1 MRDIEYETRK
11 EAMIS
16 ESVLAIIEEP
26 ETARDVLLMTFSA
39 GQIDGAT
46 AALVSIKQY
55 LDMGLT
61 GQQAFDQAW
70 CDLLSVVGEVTDIP
84 VDAGDVQ

>member
-1 MRDIEYETRK
+1 MRDIEYETQK

-16 ESVLAIIEEP
+16 EAVLAVVEEP
-26 ETARDVLLMTFSA
+26 ETARDVLLMTFAA

-46 AALVSIKQY
+46 AALASIKQY

-70 CDLLSVVGEVTDIP
+70 RELLSVVGEVTDIQ
-84 VDAGDVQ
+84 VDVGDVQ

>member
-16 ESVLAIIEEP
+16 ESVMAVIEEP
-26 ETARDVLLMTFSA
+26 ETARDILLMMFSA

-46 AALVSIKQY
+46 AALASIKLY

-70 CDLLSVVGEVTDIP
+70 CELLSVVGEVTGTP

>member
-16 ESVLAIIEEP
+16 ESVLAVVEAP
-26 ETARDVLLMTFSA
+26 ATARDVLLMMFSA

-46 AALVSIKQY
+46 AALASFKQY

-70 CDLLSVVGEVTDIP
+70 RELLSVVEEVTGMP
-84 VDAGDVQ
+84 VDVGDVQ

>member
-1 MRDIEYETRK
+1 MRDIEYETQK

-16 ESVLAIIEEP
+16 EAVLAVVEEP
-26 ETARDVLLMTFSA
+26 ETARDILLLVFSA
-39 GQIDGAT
+39 GQIDGAA
-46 AALVSIKQY
+46 AALASIKQY

-70 CDLLSVVGEVTDIP
+70 RELLSVVEEVTDIP